1 LSATKHCFGGRKKKE
16 EEYNSNTCIYSLFT
30 NSKPKRIM
38 EDNNK
43 GRKVVVSALQF
54 ACTDDVSTNVATADR
69 FPFISIKYHFCS
81 KFNLFFV
88 IIKTHIFNFIN
99 FLL

>member
-1 LSATKHCFGGRKKKE
+1 
-16 EEYNSNTCIYSLFT
+16 
-30 NSKPKRIM
+30 M

-69 FPFISIKYHFCS
+69 FSSSSSSSY
-81 KFNLFFV
+81 
-88 IIKTHIFNFIN
+88 IN
-99 FLL
+99 